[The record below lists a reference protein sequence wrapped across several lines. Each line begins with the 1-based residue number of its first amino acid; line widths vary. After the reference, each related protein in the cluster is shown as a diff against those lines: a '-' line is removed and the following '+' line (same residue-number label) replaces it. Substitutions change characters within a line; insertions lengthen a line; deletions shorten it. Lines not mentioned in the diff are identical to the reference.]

1 MLTYFVSFA
10 PNAGPGTTVCPF
22 MLPSACT
29 TRHHGTSPRYVAGA
43 WRPSASRV
51 ARGRCD
57 HVVMSEELV
66 ERVLSVIEQ
75 IPPGRVLSYGD
86 VAELASAPTPRYV
99 GQVLAWHGDAVPW
112 WRVLRADGTPAP
124 HLRQRQLSLL
134 RAEGTPVLPSG
145 EAVDLRRAR
154 WAATTPDP
162 PSQPGL
168 F

>member
-1 MLTYFVSFA
+1 
-10 PNAGPGTTVCPF
+10 
-22 MLPSACT
+22 
-29 TRHHGTSPRYVAGA
+29 
-43 WRPSASRV
+43 
-51 ARGRCD
+51 
-57 HVVMSEELV
+57 MSEELV

-168 F
+168 FD